1 MDLFTYG
8 TLMVPE
14 IMRHVAG
21 CDLQGVAVT
30 VEGYVRYGVRG
41 EQYPGV
47 IGSADERVEGIL
59 YRDVPTEAMRRL
71 DLFEGEMYHRET
83 VRVVRKSDG
92 VAMAAE
98 VYVFKPAYAH
108 LLTGD
113 PWDFQRFLKNGRKFF
128 EDGYRGFQQLDDQKA
143 PGCREG

>member
-21 CDLQGVAVT
+21 CDLQRVEVT
-30 VEGYVRYGVRG
+30 LEGYVRYGVRG
-41 EQYPGV
+41 EQYPAV
-47 IGSADERVEGIL
+47 IGSAGERVEGIL

-71 DLFEGEMYHRET
+71 DLFEGEMYGRET
-83 VRVVRKSDG
+83 VRVVRDHDR

-98 VYVFKPAYAH
+98 VYVFKPAYVH
-108 LLTGD
+108 LLTGE
-113 PWDFQRFLKNGRKFF
+113 PWDFQRFLKNGRKSF
-128 EDGYRGFQQLDDQKA
+128 EEGYGGFQELGGQVA
-143 PGCREG
+143 SGGREG